1 MPQLSSVQ
9 ILYIWNLEGITII
22 IYKVKIRLD
31 LPTYLAFSLF
41 FTSGMVWSPSIRKR
55 KEKVFMFALMF
66 EC

>member
-41 FTSGMVWSPSIRKR
+41 FTSCIVWSPSIQKR
-55 KEKVFMFALMF
+55 KEKAFMFALMF